1 MLKLNDKIQET
12 DSDRILT
19 HIWSISKSKVQ
30 LADHLAQIRHDEY
43 TAILNDIDRE
53 LAKAGDGIVDTVHAL
68 GLQYA
73 KDIIVYHHNTGIN
86 I

>member
-1 MLKLNDKIQET
+1 MLKLNDKVQET
-12 DSDRILT
+12 DSIRILT
-19 HIWSISKSKVQ
+19 HIWEVSKSDAQ

-43 TAILNDIDRE
+43 TSILNDIDRE
-53 LAKAGDGIVDTVHAL
+53 LAKAGDSIVDTVHAL

-73 KDIIVYHHNTGIN
+73 KDIIVYHHNIGIN

>member
-1 MLKLNDKIQET
+1 MLTINENMSEKDTERILRYIWDDAKRKDEIA
-12 DSDRILT
+12 DRI
-19 HIWSISKSKVQ
+19 
-30 LADHLAQIRHDEY
+30 AQIRHDEY
-43 TAILNDIDRE
+43 TAILKDIDKE

-73 KDIIVYHHNTGIN
+73 KDIIVYHHNIGIN